1 MKPVE
6 KSFTFLGKDPIRQA
20 PLAQIRR
27 SEGTYVRSYAE
38 LVERVAQLSF
48 YNPEYLLFFRGQAR
62 DYLHNQMTTIHTA
75 IFRPKAANKPLDTD
89 EIERR
94 FRVLERAEEALAAQ
108 YSLSGRERVQRFS
121 ILRWALLQH
130 YEVCR
135 TPLLDVTH
143 SLRVA
148 CSFAFQEQK
157 QVSPFLYV
165 FALPQISGSVTT
177 SSEHGIQVIRL
188 LSICPAAALR
198 PHYQEGYLVGE
209 FPTISFRQKMLY
221 NRAELDMA
229 NRLVCKFRLANYK
242 KFWHSGFTEIPRGAL
257 FPDERDALKMKMDE
271 IELVIRNFF
280 EFDNLT

>member
-6 KSFTFLGKDPIRQA
+6 KSFTFIEKPTIVPA
-20 PLAQIRR
+20 PLSRVRR
-27 SEGTYVRSYAE
+27 SKGSFVHSYAE
-38 LVERVAQLSF
+38 LVERVAELSF
-48 YNPEYLLFFRGQAR
+48 HNPEYLLFYRGQAR
-62 DYLHNQMTTIHTA
+62 DYLEGNLTTIHTP
-75 IFRPKAANKPLDTD
+75 IFRPKAANGSLGLS

-108 YSLSGRERVQRFS
+108 YNLVGKERVQRYS

-135 TPLLDVTH
+135 TPLLDLTH

-148 CSFAFQEQK
+148 CSFAFQEQRGN
-157 QVSPFLYV
+157 PYLYV

-177 SSEHGIQVIRL
+177 SSEHGIQIIRL

-221 NRAELDMA
+221 DRRELDIA
-229 NRLVCKFRLANYK
+229 NRLVCKFRLANYNR
-242 KFWHSGFTEIPRGAL
+242 FWHSGFTEIPKEAL
-257 FPDERDALKMKMDE
+257 FPDSRDTLKKKMND
-271 IELVIRNFF
+271 IEAVIRQFF
-280 EFDNLT
+280 EFEIN